1 MLAARP
7 GLVNMK
13 EAVNQDDYSTFFEY
27 RMDRYSK
34 SGVVGRETTQPTT
47 EFGERI
53 FAMVVDNLSHMI
65 EAALHEHVSTNK
77 RHADTVHN

>member
-7 GLVNMK
+7 DWVNMK
-13 EAVNQDDYSTFFEY
+13 EAVNQDDYSTFFGY

-34 SGVVGRETTQPTT
+34 SGVVGRETTQATT

-77 RHADTVHN
+77 GHADTVHN